1 VRTGGH
7 NWRPRA
13 APAAV
18 LLACLLGAAACSA
31 GTASAGG
38 ALPTGGATAQP
49 GNDGPATTTS
59 AAAPTAPAA
68 DRADPMVV
76 YRGWWKALQTAYA
89 AGDSTG
95 PELALYGADPILTRQ
110 RNQIRTLRAE
120 GVVQRTAF
128 TLAPTVLHRD
138 DKLVELIDCVRGP
151 AGTYYDVDT
160 GKPRAPKGYR
170 NDVPTRDA
178 LRVLLRKREGNWYVV
193 ATTNEGVPPC

>member
-7 NWRPRA
+7 NWRRRA
-13 APAAV
+13 APAV
-18 LLACLLGAAACSA
+18 LLVAGWVLAAGCSA

-38 ALPTGGATAQP
+38 GLPTDGATAQP
-49 GNDGPATTTS
+49 GNTGLATAATTT
-59 AAAPTAPAA
+59 APTVPTV
-68 DRADPMVV
+68 DRANPMTV
-76 YRGWWKALQTAYA
+76 YRGWWKALQDAYA

-95 PELALYGADPILTRQ
+95 AELAVYGADPILTRQ
-110 RNQIRTLRAE
+110 RNQIRALRAE
-120 GVVQRTAF
+120 GVVQRTTF
-128 TLAPTVLHRD
+128 TLAPTVLHQD
-138 DKLVELIDCVRGP
+138 DNLVELIDCVRGP

-178 LRVLLRKREGNWYVV
+178 LRVLLRKREGNWFVV

>member
-7 NWRPRA
+7 NWRLSA
-13 APAAV
+13 ALAAAV
-18 LLACLLGAAACSA
+18 PVLLCAACSTPTAA
-31 GTASAGG
+31 GSD
-38 ALPTGGATAQP
+38 LPTSGATAQP
-49 GNDGPATTTS
+49 GNSGAAPTT
-59 AAAPTAPAA
+59 AAAPTAPAV

-76 YRGWWKALQTAYA
+76 YRRWWKALQDAYA

-95 PELALYGADPILTRQ
+95 PELARYGADPILTRQ
-110 RNQIRTLRAE
+110 RNEIRALRAE
-120 GVVQRTAF
+120 GVVQRTQF
-128 TLAPTVLHRD
+128 TLAPTLAHQD

-170 NDVPTRDA
+170 NDIPTRDA

-193 ATTNEGVPPC
+193 ATTSEGVPPC

>member
-1 VRTGGH
+1 VRAGGH
-7 NWRPRA
+7 NWRLN
-13 APAAV
+13 AAV
-18 LLACLLGAAACSA
+18 LAAALLAAACSA
-31 GTASAGG
+31 GTAGAGG
-38 ALPTGGATAQP
+38 DLPTSGATAQP
-49 GNDGPATTTS
+49 GNDSAAATAS
-59 AAAPTAPAA
+59 AAAPTAPAV

-76 YRGWWKALQTAYA
+76 YRGWWKALQDAYA

-95 PELALYGADPILTRQ
+95 PGLAVYGADPILTRQ

-120 GVVQRTAF
+120 GIVQRTRF
-128 TLAPTVLHRD
+128 TVSPTVLHQD

-151 AGTYYDVDT
+151 AGTYYDADT

-170 NDVPTRDA
+170 NDVPTKDA